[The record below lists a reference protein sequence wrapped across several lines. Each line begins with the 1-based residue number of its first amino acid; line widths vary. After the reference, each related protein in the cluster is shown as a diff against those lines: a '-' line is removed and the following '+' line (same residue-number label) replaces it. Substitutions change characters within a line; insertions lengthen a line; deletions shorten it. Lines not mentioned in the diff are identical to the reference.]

1 MTRVLA
7 SAFNKHTVLRFSAPL
22 LPLPMTTVMT
32 NNGNGIAGFIAEL
45 NLDDRAGQVIGDPAT
60 SQQSTTENTKDT
72 EFATIKPNGEPESYV
87 LLLVDACSHTVS
99 RFARF
104 ISYWKR

>member
-1 MTRVLA
+1 
-7 SAFNKHTVLRFSAPL
+7 
-22 LPLPMTTVMT
+22 MTTVMT

-99 RFARF
+99 RSARF